1 MNKICNSFL
10 SFGLVI
16 QPFSTGKI
24 FLKLF
29 VSKAEYIPRFIEST
43 VPFTFAVQ
51 LCFNRGLFDLC
62 DKGGKI
68 SHKKDRRGTSGLR

>member
-1 MNKICNSFL
+1 MQRFSFL
-10 SFGLVI
+10 WAGNTT
-16 QPFSTGKI
+16 FSTGRI

-29 VSKAEYIPRFIEST
+29 VSKTEHIPRFIEST
-43 VPFTFAVQ
+43 EAFTFVVE
-51 LCFNRGLFDLC
+51 LCFNRGLFDLY